1 MRTITMQRLAFM
13 TLAIAVGAAAGCH
26 SSEQKQAEEAAKQ
39 ASKAI
44 EQAAKSGEA
53 GAAQAA
59 KGLEQMAK
67 GLEAMAG
74 VAGGDS
80 PKPVMPVSFRDLQ
93 TLFPD
98 LDGWEKAKPTGERMT
113 APFAFSQAEVHY
125 KKDESRLQVKI
136 VDSGFNQ
143 ILFTPFAMFMQAG
156 YEKETSSG
164 YEKSTTVGGQPG
176 WEKWNTEGKDGE
188 VNAFVG
194 KRFILSVEGRNVN
207 DIKVLHDIIGKI
219 DLPKLAAMK

>member
-1 MRTITMQRLAFM
+1 MQRVALM

-26 SSEQKQAEEAAKQ
+26 SSEEKHAQEAAKQ
-39 ASKAI
+39 AAKAI

-53 GAAQAA
+53 GATQAA

-74 VAGGDS
+74 GVAGSDP
-80 PKPVMPVSFRDLQ
+80 PKPVDPVSFRDLQ

-98 LDGWEKAKPTGERMT
+98 LAGWEKAKPTGERMM
-113 APFAFSQAEVHY
+113 APFKFSQAQVQY
-125 KKDESRLQVKI
+125 KNGDSRLELKI
-136 VDSGFNQ
+136 VDSGYNQ
-143 ILFTPFAMFMQAG
+143 LLFTPFAMLMQAG

-188 VNAFVG
+188 VNALVG
-194 KRFILSVEGRNVN
+194 KRYILTVEGRNVD

-219 DLPKLAAMK
+219 DLPRLAAMK

>member
-1 MRTITMQRLAFM
+1 MRRFVVVGLAVA
-13 TLAIAVGAAAGCH
+13 LAAPGCG
-26 SSEQKQAEEAAKQ
+26 SSEQRQA
-39 ASKAI
+39 
-44 EQAAKSGEA
+44 EQAAQQTAKAAEQVAKSAEQ

-74 VAGGDS
+74 GGGNT
-80 PKPVMPVSFRDLQ
+80 KPVDPVSFRDLQ

-98 LDGWEKAKPTGERMT
+98 LDGWEKGKPTGERMT
-113 APFAFSQAEVHY
+113 APFAFSQAEVRY
-125 KKDESRLQVKI
+125 TKGESRLELKI

-143 ILFTPFAMFMQAG
+143 LLVTPFAMLMQAG
-156 YEKETSSG
+156 YEKETSRG
-164 YEKSTTVGGQPG
+164 YEKSTTVNGQPG

-194 KRFILSVEGRNVN
+194 KRFILTIEGRNVD
-207 DIKVLHDIIGKI
+207 DIKVLHGIAGKV
-219 DLPKLAAMK
+219 DMAKLAALK

>member
-1 MRTITMQRLAFM
+1 MRRVALM

-26 SSEQKQAEEAAKQ
+26 SSEDKHAEEAAKQ
-39 ASKAI
+39 AAKAI

-67 GLEAMAG
+67 GIEAMAG
-74 VAGGDS
+74 GAGSDGT
-80 PKPVMPVSFRDLQ
+80 KPVDPVNFHDLQ

-113 APFAFSQAEVHY
+113 APFKFSQAEVRY
-125 KKDESRLQVKI
+125 KKGDSSLELKI
-136 VDSGFNQ
+136 IDSGFNQ
-143 ILFTPFAMFMQAG
+143 LLFTPYAMFMQAG

-164 YEKSTTVGGQPG
+164 YEKSTMVGDQPG

-188 VNAFVG
+188 VNAFVD
-194 KRFILSVEGRNVN
+194 KRFILTVEGRNVD

-219 DLPKLAAMK
+219 DMAKLAAMK